1 VERAWRQATL
11 RDYLRRVW
19 VNSGE
24 DNIFFLAG
32 GVAFSI
38 LLAAV
43 PFVLLLVSGLGYF
56 LNLSP
61 AASLSK
67 ISVLVDRLLPPES
80 GRMGNVVTGLVNEAI
95 RVRGKVGILSAVTFI
110 WFSTRLFGSLRSVLA
125 QVFDLDQ
132 DRGIVDG
139 KIFDVKVTVVAA
151 LAVVAYTILNAFLA
165 IATKNG
171 ADMLASIGVQAG
183 AMNRVE
189 YTGARVLEFAYVAA
203 MFFAMYKFLPA
214 RRIRFKTAAIAAL
227 VGGVLLEVAKIV
239 FTAYLRRFNP
249 GSLYTGTLAA
259 IVIVI
264 LWVYYASIIFIL
276 GAEVG
281 QAYELRRVRRLQRA
295 ALE

>member
-132 DRGIVDG
+132 DRGMVDG
-139 KIFDVKVTVVAA
+139 KVFDVKVTVVAA

-171 ADMLASIGVQAG
+171 AAMLASVGVQAG

-189 YTGARVLEFAYVAA
+189 YAGARALEFAYVAA

-214 RRIRFKTAAIAAL
+214 RRIRYKTAAIAAL
-227 VGGVLLEVAKIV
+227 FGGVLLEVAKIV

>member
-1 VERAWRQATL
+1 VERAWRDSTL

-95 RVRGKVGILSAVTFI
+95 RVRGKVGIASAVTFI

-171 ADMLASIGVQAG
+171 AAILASVGVQAA

-189 YTGARVLEFAYVAA
+189 YAGASALEFAYVAA
-203 MFFAMYKFLPA
+203 MFFALYKFLPA
-214 RRIRFKTAAIAAL
+214 RRIRFQTAAIAA
-227 VGGVLLEVAKIV
+227 VFGGVLLEVAKIV

-276 GAEVG
+276 GGEVG